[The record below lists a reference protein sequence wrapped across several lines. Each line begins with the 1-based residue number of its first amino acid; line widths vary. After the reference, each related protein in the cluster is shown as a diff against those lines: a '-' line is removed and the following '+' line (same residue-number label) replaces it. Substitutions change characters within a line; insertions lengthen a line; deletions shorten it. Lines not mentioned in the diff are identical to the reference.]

1 MSALALDRAAVT
13 LSPPLA
19 ACRTDRVDVLWKVL
33 ATLGLV
39 LVNGFFV
46 AAEFAAVG
54 ARASRLEPLADRSLL
69 ARLALDVK
77 RRLDLYLSTCQV
89 GITIASLG
97 LGAVTEP
104 AVAALVDPI
113 LYYFGVPDPGPGRHT
128 AYAIAIALAISTSLH
143 VVVGEVAP
151 KNLAIFFPDKLLP
164 ILVLPLVAVTYILFP
179 VIWVLNS
186 ASNGLL
192 RLVGINLTGDAH
204 GGLAHSED
212 ELRALLAQAVAA
224 GTIAKGH
231 ERILKSAMEFGD
243 LKVRQIMTPRTK
255 IEFLTLDQ
263 PVNQV
268 LKIVQKAAY
277 TRFPLVDK
285 DIDHV
290 VGLVHMKDLFTTL
303 QLVTG
308 RLRFSDEKAP
318 GGEMIAIADGLPG
331 SAVHVIGS
339 GDIDLRKI
347 KRPII
352 FVPELTAV
360 PKLLRQ
366 FQTSQ
371 THLAIVVNEYGA
383 TQGLVTL
390 EDVIEE
396 LVGEIEDEFDLR
408 TQGEFITD
416 GENIRVAGTYPLHNL
431 REKLGMVGEEIGGVD
446 TIGGYITQELGHW
459 PRTGDTVEIGKYT
472 ARVLSTQQKQ
482 VKQVLLSPIPQ
493 PEPNV
498 AVKP

>member
-1 MSALALDRAAVT
+1 MPPIIGAVRTNRLDI
-13 LSPPLA
+13 LL
-19 ACRTDRVDVLWKVL
+19 KIL

-39 LVNGFFV
+39 ALNAYFV

-54 ARASRLEPLADRSLL
+54 ARASRLEALAGNGLL
-69 ARLALDVK
+69 ARLSLDIK
-77 RRLDLYLSTCQV
+77 KRLDLYLSTCQL

-104 AVAALVDPI
+104 AVAALVDPL
-113 LYYFGVPDPGPGRHT
+113 LYYLGVPDPGPGKHT
-128 AYAIAIALAISTSLH
+128 AYAIAIALAISTALH

-151 KNLAIFFPDKLLP
+151 KNLAIFYPDKMLS
-164 ILVLPLVAVTYILFP
+164 IVALPLAIFTYIFYP
-179 VIWVLNS
+179 VIWALNT

-192 RLVGINLTGDAH
+192 RMCGLDLKGDAH
-204 GGLAHSED
+204 GGMPHSED

-224 GTIAKGH
+224 GTIGKGH
-231 ERILKSAMEFGD
+231 ERILKSAIEFGD
-243 LKVRQIMTPRTK
+243 LKVRQIMTPRTR
-255 IEFLTLDQ
+255 IDLLLLDQ
-263 PVNQV
+263 PTNQV
-268 LKIVQKAAY
+268 LKTVQKAAY
-277 TRFPLVDK
+277 TRFPLCDK

-290 VGLVHMKDLFTTL
+290 VGLVHMKDLFTSL

-308 RLRFSDEKAP
+308 RLRFSDETTP
-318 GGEMIAIADGLPG
+318 GGEVIAIADGLPG

-352 FVPELTAV
+352 FVPELTPV

-371 THLAIVVNEYGA
+371 THMAIVVNEYGA

-396 LVGEIEDEFDLR
+396 LVGEIDDEFDAR
-408 TQGEFITD
+408 SSSDFITD
-416 GENIRVAGTYPLHNL
+416 GDSVRVAGTYPLHAL
-431 REKLGMVGEEIGGVD
+431 RDRLGLNDLDVEGID
-446 TIGGYITQELGHW
+446 TIGGYVVQELGRW
-459 PRTGDTVEIGKYT
+459 PRSGDSVIVGSYT

-482 VKQVLLSPIPQ
+482 AKQVLLTPLPK
-493 PEPNV
+493 PEENPRE
-498 AVKP
+498 KK

>member
-1 MSALALDRAAVT
+1 MALALPPVIDAV
-13 LSPPLA
+13 
-19 ACRTDRVDVLWKVL
+19 RTNRLDIFLKIL

-39 LVNGFFV
+39 LANAYFV

-54 ARASRLEPLADRSLL
+54 ARASRLEALAGKSLL
-69 ARLALDVK
+69 ARLSVDIK
-77 RRLDLYLSTCQV
+77 KRLDLYLSTCQL

-113 LYYFGVPDPGPGRHT
+113 LYYFGVPDPGPGKHT
-128 AYAIAIALAISTSLH
+128 AYAIAIALSISTALH

-151 KNLAIFFPDKLLP
+151 KNLAIFYPDKMLP
-164 ILVLPLVAVTYILFP
+164 IVALPLVIFTYILYP
-179 VIWVLNS
+179 VIWALNT

-192 RLVGINLTGDAH
+192 RLCGLDLKGDAH
-204 GGLAHSED
+204 GGMPHSED

-224 GTIAKGH
+224 GTIGKGH
-231 ERILKSAMEFGD
+231 ERILTSAIEFGD

-255 IEFLTLDQ
+255 IQYLLLDA
-263 PVNQV
+263 PVNEV
-268 LKIVQKAAY
+268 LKTVQKAAY
-277 TRFPLVDK
+277 TRFPLCDK

-290 VGLVHMKDLFTTL
+290 GGLVHMKDLFSSL

-318 GGEMIAIADGLPG
+318 GGEVIAIADGLPG

-352 FVPELTAV
+352 FVPELTPV

-371 THLAIVVNEYGA
+371 THMAIVVDEYGA
-383 TQGLVTL
+383 T
-390 EDVIEE
+390 
-396 LVGEIEDEFDLR
+396 
-408 TQGEFITD
+408 
-416 GENIRVAGTYPLHNL
+416 
-431 REKLGMVGEEIGGVD
+431 
-446 TIGGYITQELGHW
+446 
-459 PRTGDTVEIGKYT
+459 
-472 ARVLSTQQKQ
+472 
-482 VKQVLLSPIPQ
+482 
-493 PEPNV
+493 
-498 AVKP
+498 